1 MYVTQTTFE
10 KVILQ
15 GAEIVQQSKSLL
27 SWDIN
32 TCICYDLNIIK
43 IYRKS

>member
-32 TCICYDLNIIK
+32 MHMLWFKYN
-43 IYRKS
+43 